1 MMATACTSSL
11 TRENQHNCNVC
22 AFLLSG
28 KVQGVKLRRYVE
40 AAGRNFQVGGYVI
53 NTDDGNVFGEA
64 WMSTEGRQHNGK
76 LISHWSQ
83 NLRDFATWIRGEHTP
98 IVYTNVKPT
107 PIGTAYPDLARVDA
121 YCVDNNER
129 NNEWLDV
136 KHYDKLKQ
144 FTMVRDDQEAA
155 MLLWEWRTKHDL
167 LLNALN
173 VAKKNEE
180 IATISGVQLEF
191 GAWRNR

>member
-1 MMATACTSSL
+1 
-11 TRENQHNCNVC
+11 
-22 AFLLSG
+22 
-28 KVQGVKLRRYVE
+28 
-40 AAGRNFQVGGYVI
+40 
-53 NTDDGNVFGEA
+53 
-64 WMSTEGRQHNGK
+64 MSTEGRRQHNGK

-83 NLRDFATWIRGEHTP
+83 NLRDFATWIRGDHTP

-107 PIGTAYPDLARVDA
+107 PIGTAYPDLARVDV

-129 NNEWLDV
+129 NNEWVDV
-136 KHYDKLKQ
+136 KHYDKFKQ

-155 MLLWEWRTKHDL
+155 MILLWERRTKHDL

-173 VAKKNEE
+173 VAKKKEE
-180 IATISGVQLEF
+180 IATKDGIQLEF